1 LTEELKRRNATK
13 RKNKFFMSCL
23 LLEVEKVNFKTS
35 ASGEYVGE
43 SSSQIKQ

>member
-1 LTEELKRRNATK
+1 MPP
-13 RKNKFFMSCL
+13 F
-23 LLEVEKVNFKTS
+23 EVERVNFKIS